1 MRLDIIPPPPSPQ
14 RKILYESLPGYYVL
28 DDHSDGVKMETSYAQ
43 GTNSAEER
51 DSCEERHLTKSPSQA
66 NIAAHDQEEDNSDN
80 SHLIMDAN
88 HVCVT
93 PSGAAPE
100 SGGSNLP
107 ECQNEEIS
115 TQASDAGHR
124 DTLLDVADDEDI
136 SMATSNDSLN
146 DIFVQI
152 SSLRSAMNSVVA
164 GLDELEKSCRTIY
177 QNLLKSSST
186 QQHVSSQGSRAEPLI
201 TAQNRETYTRSE
213 HSTAAQNGEGDTISS
228 ATYGNE
234 DIRENV
240 TMEQDNINTY
250 TGATSLTS
258 QLGNREQ
265 THTGATSLTEEL
277 SNREEIH
284 TGATPLTAEIGY
296 GEEMQTGATSLA
308 EELGNREE
316 IHTGATPM
324 IVDLGNRAI
333 HNETRLTATSSGS
346 GNQMIADTG
355 HPGLTPPQGNSEA

>member
-1 MRLDIIPPPPSPQ
+1 
-14 RKILYESLPGYYVL
+14 
-28 DDHSDGVKMETSYAQ
+28 METSYAQ

-80 SHLIMDAN
+80 SHLIMDVN
-88 HVCVT
+88 LVCVT

-100 SGGSNLP
+100 NGGSNLP
-107 ECQNEEIS
+107 ECHNREIS

-124 DTLLDVADDEDI
+124 DTLLDVADEDI
-136 SMATSNDSLN
+136 SMSASNDSLN

-186 QQHVSSQGSRAEPLI
+186 QQYMASQGSRAEPLI

-213 HSTAAQNGEGDTISS
+213 RSTAAQNGEGDTISS
-228 ATYGNE
+228 ATHGNE

-240 TMEQDNINTY
+240 TMEQGNINTY

-258 QLGNREQ
+258 QLRNREEMQ
-265 THTGATSLTEEL
+265 TGATSLTEEL

-308 EELGNREE
+308 EELGTEKKC
-316 IHTGATPM
+316 
-324 IVDLGNRAI
+324 
-333 HNETRLTATSSGS
+333 RLEP
-346 GNQMIADTG
+346 
-355 HPGLTPPQGNSEA
+355 HL